1 MSQLMDP
8 KTVALIE
15 PVFDLANRRL
25 RGEISA
31 EEWEGKITFAIS
43 QDSGRPC
50 VETLVGHPNTTPA
63 EPKAP

>member
-8 KTVALIE
+8 KTVAMIE

-31 EEWEGKITFAIS
+31 EEWDRIVDDLLKRS
-43 QDSGRPC
+43 
-50 VETLVGHPNTTPA
+50 
-63 EPKAP
+63 